1 MSSLE
6 KSNILYHYSL
16 LDDIVLFGKNK
27 DMDFICVIT
36 KIPKEF
42 KKKFYSQNEGRIYI
56 QNNDESYY
64 CIQVS
69 LLTDNNKH
77 NKPLNEW
84 FVSLLKKHTTDVYKN
99 LINNSSKMIVKEK
112 KGEFL
117 YCLYDIPAYIWCVV
131 TGMIITEL

>member
-6 KSNILYHYSL
+6 KVKILYHYSL

-27 DMDFICVIT
+27 DMYFICVIT

-42 KKKFYSQNEGRIYI
+42 KKKFYSQNEARIYI

-69 LLTDNNKH
+69 LLTDSNKH

-99 LINNSSKMIVKEK
+99 LINNSSKLKVKEK
-112 KGEFL
+112 KSEFL
-117 YCLYDIPAYIWCVV
+117 YFLYDIPAYIWCVV